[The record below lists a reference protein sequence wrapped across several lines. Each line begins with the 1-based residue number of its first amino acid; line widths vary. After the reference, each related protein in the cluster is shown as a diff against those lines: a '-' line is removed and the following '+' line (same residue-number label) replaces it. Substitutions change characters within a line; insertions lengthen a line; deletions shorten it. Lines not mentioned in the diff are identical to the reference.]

1 MRKSILV
8 TGGTKGIGRAIVER
22 FAEEGFDVFTCAR
35 NEADLLA
42 LKKSLEEK
50 HPEIQVLASVAD
62 LSKKEEVNRFADEV
76 KSIRIPD
83 VLVNNTG
90 IFLPGALH
98 DEPDGNFE
106 FMMQTNLFSAYYLSR
121 AFVKEMI
128 TRRSGHIFSIGS
140 IAGLTAYPN
149 GGSYAVSKWAMLGMT
164 KCLREELKPHQVKV
178 TSILPGATLT
188 DSWAGVDLPTE
199 RFVRAQDVAESV
211 WAAYNL
217 SPQTV
222 VEEVII
228 RPQLGDI

>member
-8 TGGTKGIGRAIVER
+8 TGGTKGIGRAIVDR
-22 FAEEGFDVFTCAR
+22 FAGEGFDVFTCAR

-50 HPEIQVLASVAD
+50 HPAIQVLASVAD
-62 LSKKEEVNRFADEV
+62 LSKKEEVSRFAEEV
-76 KSIRIPD
+76 KSITIPD

-128 TRRSGHIFSIGS
+128 TRRSGHIFSMGS

-164 KCLREELKPHQVKV
+164 KCLREELKPHYVKV

-188 DSWAGVDLPTE
+188 DSWAGVDLPME
-199 RFVRAQDVAESV
+199 RFVRAEDVAESV

-222 VEEVII
+222 VEEIII

>member
-128 TRRSGHIFSIGS
+128 TRRSGHIFSMGS

-188 DSWAGVDLPTE
+188 DSWSGVDLPTE

>member
-8 TGGTKGIGRAIVER
+8 TGGTKGIGRAIIER
-22 FAEEGFDVFTCAR
+22 FAKEGFDIYTCAR
-35 NEADLLA
+35 NEGDLLA

-50 HPEIQVLASVAD
+50 YPEIKVLAIAAD
-62 LSKKEEVNRFADEV
+62 LSKKEEVNRFADKV
-76 KSIRIPD
+76 KSLVIPD
-83 VLVNNTG
+83 ILVNNTG
-90 IFLPGALH
+90 IFLPGAIH
-98 DEPDGNFE
+98 DEPEGNFE
-106 FMMQTNLFSAYYLSR
+106 FMMQTNLYSAYYLSR
-121 AFVKEMI
+121 AFAKEMMQ
-128 TRRSGHIFSIGS
+128 RRSGHIFSMGS

-164 KCLREELKPHQVKV
+164 KCLREELKPHYVKV

-188 DSWAGVDLPTE
+188 DSWAGVDLPME
-199 RFVRAQDVAESV
+199 RFVRAEDVAESV

-222 VEEVII
+222 VEELII

>member
-8 TGGTKGIGRAIVER
+8 TGGTKGIGRAINER
-22 FAEEGFDVFTCAR
+22 FAKEGFDIYTCAR
-35 NEADLLA
+35 NEGDLLA

-50 HPEIQVLASVAD
+50 YPEIKVLAIAAD
-62 LSKKEEVNRFADEV
+62 LSKKEEVNRFADKV
-76 KSIRIPD
+76 KSLVIPD
-83 VLVNNTG
+83 ILVNNTG
-90 IFLPGALH
+90 IFLPGAIH
-98 DEPDGNFE
+98 DEPEGNFE
-106 FMMQTNLFSAYYLSR
+106 FMMQTNLYSAYYLSR
-121 AFVKEMI
+121 AFAKEMML
-128 TRRSGHIFSIGS
+128 RRSGHIFSMGS

-164 KCLREELKPHQVKV
+164 KCLREELKPHYVKV

-188 DSWAGVDLPTE
+188 DSWAGVDLPME
-199 RFVRAQDVAESV
+199 RFVRAEDVAESV

-222 VEEVII
+222 VEELII

>member
-8 TGGTKGIGRAIVER
+8 TGGTKGIGRAIIER
-22 FAEEGFDVFTCAR
+22 FAKEGFDIYTCAR
-35 NEADLLA
+35 NEGDLLA

-50 HPEIQVLASVAD
+50 HPEIKVLAIAAD
-62 LSKKEEVNRFADEV
+62 LSKKEEVNRFADKV
-76 KSIRIPD
+76 KSLVIPD
-83 VLVNNTG
+83 ILVNNTG
-90 IFLPGALH
+90 IFLPGAIH
-98 DEPDGNFE
+98 DEPEGNFE
-106 FMMQTNLFSAYYLSR
+106 FMMQTNLYSAYYLSR
-121 AFVKEMI
+121 AFAKEMMQ
-128 TRRSGHIFSIGS
+128 RRSGHIFSMGS

-164 KCLREELKPHQVKV
+164 KCLREELKPHYVKV

-188 DSWAGVDLPTE
+188 DSWAGVDLPME
-199 RFVRAQDVAESV
+199 RFVRAEDVAESV

-222 VEEVII
+222 VEELII